1 MKWTNDTVK
10 IKRLTKDDA
19 KETIA
24 KELWE
29 VAESGFP
36 NGSVWTA
43 DQFLQTLTASNS
55 IVLAVTLTEEDVEKI
70 VGLLVASRTTIE
82 SDIYMIVIAE
92 DYKQRGLG
100 RKLLEA
106 LIKTCQMLGLETIF
120 LEVRETNLPAL
131 RLYESLD
138 FKEIGRRKGYY
149 SKPTED
155 GLMMKL
161 DL

>member
-70 VGLLVASRTTIE
+70 VGLLVASRTTVE
-82 SDIYMIVIAE
+82 SDIYMIVVAE
-92 DYKQRGLG
+92 NYKQRGLG

>member
-19 KETIA
+19 TEINA
-24 KELWE
+24 KTLWE
-29 VAESGFP
+29 VAESGFQ

-55 IVLAVTLTEEDVEKI
+55 IVLAATLIEDDTKKI

-82 SDIYMIVIAE
+82 SDIYMIVVAE

-106 LIKTCQMLGLETIF
+106 LIETCQMLGLETIF

-131 RLYESLD
+131 SLYKSLD